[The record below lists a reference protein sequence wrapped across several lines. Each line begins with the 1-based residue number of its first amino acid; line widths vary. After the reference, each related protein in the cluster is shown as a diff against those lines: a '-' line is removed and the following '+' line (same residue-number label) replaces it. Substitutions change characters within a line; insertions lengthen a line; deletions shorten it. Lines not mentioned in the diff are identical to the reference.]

1 MSKLELPR
9 MGIECVY
16 INKDI
21 WAAKHA
27 EIERLRAILMRL
39 CSDDIAPD
47 IMTSPA
53 SVKLL
58 EDARAA
64 IS

>member
-1 MSKLELPR
+1 
-9 MGIECVY
+9 MGIEYVT

-21 WAAKHA
+21 WAPKYD

-47 IMTSPA
+47 IMASPA